1 MINQRQDRHPP
12 SNFGSAVSGE
22 QKQKS
27 QHASETASSDAS
39 NSPRGEPSSPHL
51 PAVMSSREIRFA
63 LAIASLGVIGLPRT
77 TLAQQAEE
85 LSEVIVTATKRE
97 SVAQDT
103 PMSIAVIGPEVLS
116 SNHIDDFA
124 DFAFLVP
131 GLTDTDAGPGNKRYA
146 LRGLQSPGEPE
157 VALYYDEIPISG
169 LPGGSLDTGA
179 SQPDLKLW
187 DVDRIEVLRGPQG
200 TLYGN
205 GSEGGAIRIISNR
218 PDLLR
223 TEGALQVIASSTDGG
238 SGSWG
243 TNLMFNVPIVEGKF
257 AVRAAFYDR
266 DEGGYID
273 AIPRADIH
281 LPQLDT
287 HNINDER
294 TRGGRASVGLQ
305 LADDWNVTGIM
316 YYQRLSTGSSFETYP
331 TYATSSDPYVSA
343 AFVQT
348 PWLDESHMYNVISQA
363 NLPWATL
370 FVTGSYQL
378 RKVSNNLDT
387 TRYVLSLFGC
397 SVTTWNQTCFGP
409 SIAPA
414 DSASFESVS
423 AWSAEARIVSSKP
436 SPLQWTLGSA
446 LQNANTYRYGQV
458 APVNADGNIEYD
470 PATGDAQERLFARQN
485 FDVFD
490 QYSFFAS
497 AGYEILSGL
506 KANVGLRWFH
516 SYRTDQQI
524 IVQQFF
530 PGQPTGP
537 EPFQAFGMGVLF
549 KSFELSY
556 APEHDSLVYVQAAQ
570 GFRAGGPNYPGGF
583 TLTAPPYRA
592 DSVWDYELGTKL
604 SFFGN
609 RLRWNTAVFDIEW
622 SNLQVLLP
630 RALFSYISNAGSAR
644 SDGFEGD
651 LDAQLSGNLDLIVGT
666 TYNDARLVGAQPAS
680 SLPAAQLRAGDK
692 LAGVPAWTGTLA
704 LVYKRPLGTRYTV
717 EGRIDASY
725 QSGRSSVVPPQ
736 NPAYFTAKAYT
747 LTNFHLNFDRKDGW
761 GVSMDIDNLFNRFAE
776 LSVQTEDS
784 NLIETV
790 TPARPLTLRLG
801 VMKRF

>member
-1 MINQRQDRHPP
+1 MQVKPHP
-12 SNFGSAVSGE
+12 AM
-22 QKQKS
+22 
-27 QHASETASSDAS
+27 
-39 NSPRGEPSSPHL
+39 
-51 PAVMSSREIRFA
+51 PAIRLA
-63 LAIASLGVIGLPRT
+63 LVIISLGFLGPPQP

-97 SVAQDT
+97 SLAQDT
-103 PMSIAVIGPEVLS
+103 PMSIAVIGPNVLAE
-116 SNHIDDFA
+116 NRIDDFA

-131 GLTDTDAGPGNKRYA
+131 GLTNTDTGPGNKRYA

-218 PDLLR
+218 PDLSKA
-223 TEGALQVIASSTDGG
+223 EGALQVIASATDGG

-243 TNLMFNVPIVEGKF
+243 DSLMFNVPIVEGKF
-257 AVRAAFYDR
+257 AVRAALYDR

-273 AIPRADIH
+273 AIQRADIR
-281 LPQLDT
+281 LPQLAG

-294 TRGGRASVGLQ
+294 TRGGRASVSLQ
-305 LADDWNVTGIM
+305 LGDDWNVTAIM
-316 YYQRLSTGSSFETYP
+316 YYQRLWTGSSFETYP
-331 TYATSSDPYVSA
+331 SYATSSDQYVSA

-348 PWLDESHMYNVISQA
+348 PWLDESHMYNVISQSH
-363 NLPWATL
+363 LPWATL
-370 FVTGSYQL
+370 FITGAYQL

-387 TRYVLSLFGC
+387 TRYVLSLLGC
-397 SVTTWNQTCFGP
+397 SVTTWNKTCFGP

-414 DSASFESVS
+414 DSASLERVS
-423 AWSAEARIVSSKP
+423 AWSAEARVVSNRP
-436 SPLQWTLGSA
+436 GAFQWTLGSA

-458 APVNADGNIEYD
+458 APVNADGYIEYD
-470 PATGDAQERLFARQN
+470 PLTGDAQDRLFARKN

-490 QYSFFAS
+490 QYSFFADAS
-497 AGYEILSGL
+497 YEILDDL

-524 IVQQFF
+524 IAQQFF

-537 EPFQAFGMGVLF
+537 EPFQAFAMGVLF

-556 APEHDSLVYVQAAQ
+556 ALRRDKLVYMQAAQ

-583 TLTAPPYRA
+583 SLTAQPYRA

-604 SFFGN
+604 SFFSN

-630 RALFSYISNAGSAR
+630 TALFSYISNAGSAR
-644 SDGFEGD
+644 SDGLESN
-651 LDAQLSGNLDLIVGT
+651 LDAQLSRNFDLIVGG
-666 TYNDARLVGAQPAS
+666 TYNDARLVGSQPIS
-680 SLPAAQLRAGDK
+680 SLPASQLRAGDK
-692 LAGVPAWTGTLA
+692 LAGVPAWTGTVA
-704 LVYKRPLGTRYTV
+704 LIYKRPLGTRYTV

-747 LTNFHLNFDRKDGW
+747 LANLHFNFDRKDGW

-790 TPARPLTLRLG
+790 TPARPLTISLG
-801 VMKRF
+801 VIKRF

>member
-1 MINQRQDRHPP
+1 VKVGP
-12 SNFGSAVSGE
+12 SG
-22 QKQKS
+22 
-27 QHASETASSDAS
+27 
-39 NSPRGEPSSPHL
+39 PHL
-51 PAVMSSREIRFA
+51 PAVKCGREISLA
-63 LAIASLGVIGLPRT
+63 LAIMSLGSLGPPRP
-77 TLAQQAEE
+77 AVAEQAGD

-97 SVAQDT
+97 SLAQNT
-103 PMSIAVIGPEVLS
+103 PMSIAVIGPDVLS
-116 SNHIDDFA
+116 TNHIDDFA

-187 DVDRIEVLRGPQG
+187 DMDRIEVLRGPQG

-205 GSEGGAIRIISNR
+205 GSEGGAIRIISKR
-218 PDLLR
+218 PDL
-223 TEGALQVIASSTDGG
+223 TKPEGALQVIGSATDGG
-238 SGSWG
+238 AGSWG
-243 TNLMFNVPIVEGKF
+243 TNLMFNVPIIDGKF
-257 AVRAAFYDR
+257 AVRAVYYDR

-273 AIPRADIH
+273 AIPRADIR
-281 LPQLDT
+281 LPQLDG
-287 HNINDER
+287 HNVNDER
-294 TRGGRASVGLQ
+294 TRGGRASVSLQ
-305 LADDWNVTGIM
+305 LTDDWNVTGIM

-331 TYATSSDPYVSA
+331 SYATPGDQYVSA

-348 PWLDESHMYNVISQA
+348 PWLDESHMYNVISQT
-363 NLPWATL
+363 NLPWASV
-370 FVTGSYQL
+370 FVTGAYQL

-397 SVTTWNQTCFGP
+397 SVTTWDKTCFGP

-423 AWSAEARIVSSKP
+423 AWSAEARIVSNRP
-436 SPLQWTLGSA
+436 DRFQWTLGSA
-446 LQNANTYRYGQV
+446 LQNAKTYRYGQV
-458 APVNADGNIEYD
+458 APVNAEGYIEYD
-470 PATGDAQERLFARQN
+470 PSTGDAQARLFARQN

-490 QYSFFAS
+490 QYSFFAN
-497 AGYEILSGL
+497 AGYEFLEGL
-506 KANVGLRWFH
+506 KANLGLRWFH
-516 SYRTDQQI
+516 AYRTDQQI

-556 APEHDSLVYVQAAQ
+556 EPAHDTLIYVQAAQ

-583 TLTAPPYRA
+583 SLTAPPYRA
-592 DSVWDYELGTKL
+592 DSVWDYEIGTKL
-604 SFFGN
+604 SFFNN

-622 SNLQVLLP
+622 SDLQVLLP
-630 RALFSYISNAGSAR
+630 TALFSYITNAGSAR
-644 SDGFEGD
+644 SDGFESEF
-651 LDAQLSGNLDLIVGT
+651 DAHLSRNFDLIAGL
-666 TYNDARLVGAQPAS
+666 TYNDARLIGPQPLSSAPAS
-680 SLPAAQLRAGDK
+680 QLRAGDK

-704 LVYKRPLGTRYTV
+704 LVYKLSLGTRYTV
-717 EGRIDASY
+717 QGSLDVSY

-736 NPAYFTAKAYT
+736 NPAFFTANAYT
-747 LTNFHLNFDRKDGW
+747 LANFHFNLDRQDGW

-790 TPARPLTLRLG
+790 TPARPLTISLG
-801 VMKRF
+801 VIKRF

>member
-1 MINQRQDRHPP
+1 MMD
-12 SNFGSAVSGE
+12 GA
-22 QKQKS
+22 
-27 QHASETASSDAS
+27 
-39 NSPRGEPSSPHL
+39 SSPHP
-51 PAVMSSREIRFA
+51 PAVTRGRGIRFA
-63 LAIASLGVIGLPRT
+63 LAIVSLGFLGPPRPSA
-77 TLAQQAEE
+77 AQQAEQ

-103 PMSIAVIGPEVLS
+103 PMSIAVIGPDVLS

-131 GLTDTDAGPGNKRYA
+131 GLTDTDVGPGNKRYA

-205 GSEGGAIRIISNR
+205 GSEGGAIRIISKR
-218 PDLLR
+218 PDLS
-223 TEGALQVIASSTDGG
+223 TPEGALQVITSATDGG
-238 SGSWG
+238 AGSWG
-243 TNLMFNVPIVEGKF
+243 TNLMFNLPLVEGRF

-281 LPQLDT
+281 LPQLDG

-294 TRGGRASVGLQ
+294 TRGGRASVSLQ
-305 LADDWNVTGIM
+305 MADNWNVTGIM

-331 TYATSSDPYVSA
+331 SYATASDPYVSA

-348 PWLDESHMYNVISQA
+348 PWLDESHMYNVISETH
-363 NLPWATL
+363 LPWATL
-370 FVTGSYQL
+370 FVTGAYQL

-397 SVTTWNQTCFGP
+397 SATTWDKTCFGP
-409 SIAPA
+409 PIAPA

-423 AWSAEARIVSSKP
+423 AWSAEARVVSNS
-436 SPLQWTLGSA
+436 SGLLQWTLGSA
-446 LQNANTYRYGQV
+446 LQNADTYRYGQV
-458 APVNADGNIEYD
+458 ASVNADGYIEYD
-470 PATGDAQERLFARQN
+470 PVTGNAQERLFARQN
-485 FDVFD
+485 FDAFD
-490 QYSFFAS
+490 QYSFFAN
-497 AGYEILSGL
+497 AGYEILHDL

-516 SYRTDQQI
+516 SYRSDQQI

-530 PGQPTGP
+530 PGQPTGR

-556 APEHDSLVYVQAAQ
+556 APEHGTLVYVQAAQ

-583 TLTAPPYRA
+583 SLTAPPYRT

-604 SFFGN
+604 SFFRN
-609 RLRWNTAVFDIEW
+609 RLRWNTALFDIEW
-622 SNLQVLLP
+622 SHLQVLLP
-630 RALFSYISNAGSAR
+630 TALFSYISNAGSAR
-644 SDGFEGD
+644 SDGLESD
-651 LDAQLSGNLDLIVGT
+651 LDAQLSRNFDLIAGV
-666 TYNDARLVGAQPAS
+666 TYNDARLIGPQPAS
-680 SLPAAQLRAGDK
+680 SLPASQLRAGDK

-704 LVYKRPLGTRYTV
+704 LVYKRPLGTRYTL

-736 NPAYFTAKAYT
+736 NPAYFTSKAYT
-747 LTNFHLNFDRKDGW
+747 LANLHLNLDRKNGW

-790 TPARPLTLRLG
+790 TPARPLTISLG
-801 VMKRF
+801 VIKRF